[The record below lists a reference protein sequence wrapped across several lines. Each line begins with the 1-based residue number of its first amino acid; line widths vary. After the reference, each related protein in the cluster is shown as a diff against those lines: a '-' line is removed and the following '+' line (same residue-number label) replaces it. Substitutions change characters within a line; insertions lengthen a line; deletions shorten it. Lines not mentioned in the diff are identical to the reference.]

1 MYSCPDSFGYE
12 LDTYLAQQSRQEAE
26 AEANATRCCCC
37 RDAIYD
43 EYYFD
48 IDGDIYCESCM
59 NHEFRVMN

>member
-1 MYSCPDSFGYE
+1 MYSCPDSLDYE
-12 LDTYLAQQSRQEAE
+12 LYAYLAQQARQEAE
-26 AEANATRCCCC
+26 AEANAPRCCCC
-37 RDAIYD
+37 NAVIFD